1 MASAQEPPQVPAK
14 ATPQAAPRKKIRI
27 GDLMVR
33 RGVITEEQLMQALA
47 AQKKTGGK
55 LGNTLIELNL
65 VTSQQFHEF
74 LASQLNLP
82 YIDLKHYNYKPDTV
96 RLMPET
102 AARRFRGIALAM
114 EGERML
120 VGLADPT
127 DLHAYDELAKILKRS
142 INLAVVNEAELL
154 KVLDIVYRRTKEIVS
169 IAEELGEE
177 LSLGDS
183 NLDLLLAEADVEDA
197 PVVRLLRSLF
207 EDAIQVGASD
217 IHIEP
222 DEKVLRIRQRIDG
235 ILHEQVMKE
244 KRIAAALVSRL
255 KLVCGLDISE
265 RRLPQDG
272 RFNIRVKGKSVDI
285 RLSTMPLQ
293 YGESV
298 VMRLLD
304 QSGGILQLDS
314 VGMPPEILEKFRK
327 QLHRP
332 NGLVLV
338 TGPTGSGKTT
348 TLYGALNELNHEEKK
363 IITVE
368 DPVEYRLPRI
378 NQVQVH
384 AKIGLDF
391 ARVLRA
397 GLRQDPDIVMVG
409 EMRDKETSDI
419 ALRAAMTGHLVL
431 STLHTND
438 AVSTALRLVDM
449 GTEGYVV
456 ASSLRAVLAQ
466 RLVRRICTSC
476 QKVDKLDAASRNWL
490 QSYAGRM
497 KLPLLAAEYMT
508 GAGCPSCNNTGYSG
522 RIGIF
527 ELLEIDFDLANAL
540 RRNDSASFAEL
551 AKQQPGFRSLAENTL
566 ILALNGVT
574 SMEEVLRIGGQID
587 ESAKLEPKADA
598 APAEE
603 PPATPA

>member
-1 MASAQEPPQVPAK
+1 MALD
-14 ATPQAAPRKKIRI
+14 QAAPRKKIRI

-33 RGVITEEQLMQALA
+33 RGVLTEEQLMHALSV
-47 AQKKTGGK
+47 QKKTGAK

-74 LASQLNLP
+74 LATQLDLP
-82 YIDLKHYNYKPDTV
+82 YIDLKHYNYQAETV
-96 RLMPET
+96 RLLPET
-102 AARRFRGIALAM
+102 AARRFRAIALSH
-114 EGERML
+114 ENDKIL

-142 INLAVVNEAELL
+142 INIAVVNETELL
-154 KVLDIVYRRTKEIVS
+154 KVLDTVYRRTQEIVN

-177 LSLGDS
+177 LSQGDS
-183 NLDLLLAEADVEDA
+183 NLDQLLAEADVEDA

-244 KRIAAALVSRL
+244 KRIAPALVSRL

-304 QSGGILQLDS
+304 QSGGLLHLEQ
-314 VGMPPEILEKFRK
+314 VGMPPELLERFRR

-348 TLYGALNELNHEEKK
+348 TLYGALNELNREEKK

-384 AKIGLDF
+384 PKIGLDF

-438 AVSTALRLVDM
+438 SVSTALRLIEM

-466 RLVRRICTSC
+466 RLVRRICSSC
-476 QKVDKLDAASRNWL
+476 QKVDTLDAASRNWL
-490 QSYAGRM
+490 ESYEGKM
-497 KLPLLAAEYMT
+497 NLPLTQAEYLT
-508 GAGCPSCNNTGYSG
+508 GGGCPSCNNTGYSG

-527 ELLEIDFDLANAL
+527 ELLEIDFELADAL
-540 RRNDSASFAEL
+540 RRNDSSEFAEK
-551 AKQQPGFRSLAENTL
+551 AQCQPGFRSLAESTL

-587 ESAKLEPKADA
+587 ETTMAGQKTVAVQQSNA
-598 APAEE
+598 ATETAQ
-603 PPATPA
+603 

>member
-1 MASAQEPPQVPAK
+1 MMADMAPG
-14 ATPQAAPRKKIRI
+14 PRKKIRI
-27 GDLMVR
+27 GELLVKN
-33 RGVITEEQLMQALA
+33 GIISEEQLMSALA
-47 AQKKTGGK
+47 AQKKTGSK
-55 LGNTLIELNL
+55 LGNTLVDLGL

-82 YIDLKHYNYKPDTV
+82 FIDLKHYNYNADTV
-96 RLMPET
+96 RLLPET
-102 AARRFRGIALAM
+102 AARRYRAM
-114 EGERML
+114 VLKQEPQRFL
-120 VGLADPT
+120 VGMADPT
-127 DLHAYDELAKILKRS
+127 DIYAYDELAKILKKPVS
-142 INLAVVNEAELL
+142 PAVVFESELL
-154 KVLDIVYRRTKEIVS
+154 KALDTVYRRTQEIVS

-177 LSLGDS
+177 LSHGDS
-183 NLDLLLAEADVEDA
+183 TLEQLLTETAVEDA

-207 EDAIQVGASD
+207 EDAVQVGASD

-235 ILHEQVMKE
+235 VLHEQVMKE
-244 KRIAAALVSRL
+244 KRIAPALISRL

-272 RFNIRVKGKSVDI
+272 RFNVRVKGRSIDI

-293 YGESV
+293 HGESV

-304 QSGGILQLDS
+304 QSGGILQLEQ
-314 VGMPPEILEKFRK
+314 VGMDATLLPRFRR
-327 QLHRP
+327 QLHQP
-332 NGLVLV
+332 HGLVLV

-348 TLYGALNELNHEEKK
+348 TLYGALNEINSQEKK

-384 AKIGLDF
+384 PKIGLDF

-438 AVSTALRLVDM
+438 SISTALRLIEM

-476 QKVDKLDAASRNWL
+476 EGSDFLEPGPQSWLTSYQGKVC
-490 QSYAGRM
+490 
-497 KLPLLAAEYMT
+497 LPPQPQFRK
-508 GAGCPSCNNTGYSG
+508 GQGCPLCNNTGYSG

-527 ELLEIDFDLANAL
+527 ELLEIDFDLADAL
-540 RRNDSASFAEL
+540 RRNDSAAFAVL
-551 AKQQPGFRSLAENTL
+551 AQQSPNFFSLSDSAL
-566 ILALNGVT
+566 QLALQGIT
-574 SMEEVLRIGGQID
+574 TMDEVLRISGQLD
-587 ESAKLEPKADA
+587 ET
-598 APAEE
+598 APSQSL
-603 PPATPA
+603 

>member
-1 MASAQEPPQVPAK
+1 MMSDPA
-14 ATPQAAPRKKIRI
+14 PGPRKKIRI
-27 GDLMVR
+27 GELLVKN
-33 RGVITEEQLMQALA
+33 GIITEEQLMSALA
-47 AQKKTGGK
+47 AQKKTGSK
-55 LGNTLIELNL
+55 LGNTLVDLGL
-65 VTSQQFHEF
+65 VTSLQFHEF

-82 YIDLKHYNYKPDTV
+82 FIDLKHYNYHADTV
-96 RLMPET
+96 RLLPET
-102 AARRFRGIALAM
+102 AARRYRAM
-114 EGERML
+114 VLKQEPQRFL
-120 VGLADPT
+120 VGMADPT
-127 DLHAYDELAKILKRS
+127 DIYAYDELAKILKKPVS
-142 INLAVVNEAELL
+142 PAVVFESELL
-154 KVLDIVYRRTKEIVS
+154 KALDTVYRRTQEIVS

-177 LSLGDS
+177 LSQGDS
-183 NLDLLLAEADVEDA
+183 TLEQLLTETAVEDA

-207 EDAIQVGASD
+207 EDAVQVGASD

-235 ILHEQVMKE
+235 VLHEQVMKE
-244 KRIAAALVSRL
+244 KRIAPALISRL

-272 RFNIRVKGKSVDI
+272 RFNVRVKGRSIDI

-293 YGESV
+293 HGESV

-304 QSGGILQLDS
+304 QSGGILQLDQ
-314 VGMPPEILEKFRK
+314 VGMDAALLSRFRR
-327 QLHRP
+327 QLHQP
-332 NGLVLV
+332 HGLVLV

-348 TLYGALNELNHEEKK
+348 TLYGALNELNSQEKK

-384 AKIGLDF
+384 PKIGLDF

-438 AVSTALRLVDM
+438 SISTALRLIEM

-466 RLVRRICTSC
+466 RLVRRICSSC
-476 QKVDKLDAASRNWL
+476 ETDHMLEPGEQSWLNSYRGKVSL
-490 QSYAGRM
+490 QA
-497 KLPLLAAEYMT
+497 
-508 GAGCPSCNNTGYSG
+508 GAGFRKGRGCPLCNNTGYSG

-527 ELLEIDFDLANAL
+527 ELLEIGFDLADAL
-540 RRNDSASFAEL
+540 RRNDSASFA
-551 AKQQPGFRSLAENTL
+551 AFAQQAEHFFSLSDSAL
-566 ILALNGVT
+566 QLALQGIT
-574 SMEEVLRIGGQID
+574 TMDEVLRIAGQVD
-587 ESAKLEPKADA
+587 ETNPVNPQS
-598 APAEE
+598 
-603 PPATPA
+603 

>member
-1 MASAQEPPQVPAK
+1 MVTEQKPGG
-14 ATPQAAPRKKIRI
+14 PRQKIRI
-27 GDLMVR
+27 GELLVKN
-33 RGVITEEQLMQALA
+33 GIITEDQLMSALA
-47 AQKKTGGK
+47 TQKKSGSK
-55 LGNTLIELNL
+55 LGNTLIELGL
-65 VTSQQFHEF
+65 VTSQQLHEF
-74 LASQLNLP
+74 LADQLNLP
-82 YIDLKHYNYKPDTV
+82 FIDLKHFNYNPEIV
-96 RLMPET
+96 RLLPET
-102 AARRFRGIALAM
+102 AARRFRAM
-114 EGERML
+114 VLNQEDNQLL
-120 VGLADPT
+120 VGVADPT
-127 DLHAYDELAKILKRS
+127 DIYAYDELSKILKQK
-142 INLAVVNEAELL
+142 INLAVVYENELL
-154 KVLDIVYRRTKEIVS
+154 KALDTVYRRTQEIVT

-177 LSLGDS
+177 LSQGDT
-183 NLDLLLAEADVEDA
+183 NLEQLLTETDVEDA
-197 PVVRLLRSLF
+197 PVVRLLKSLF
-207 EDAIQVGASD
+207 EDAVQVGASD

-222 DEKVLRIRQRIDG
+222 DEKVLRIRQRVDG

-244 KRIAAALVSRL
+244 KRIASALVSRL

-272 RFNIRVKGKSVDI
+272 RFNVRVKGRSVDI

-304 QSGGILQLDS
+304 QSSGILQLEQ
-314 VGMPPEILEKFRK
+314 VGMSPELLPRFRH
-327 QLHRP
+327 QLHQP
-332 NGLVLV
+332 HGLVLV

-348 TLYGALNELNHEEKK
+348 TLYAALNELNSFEKK

-384 AKIGLDF
+384 PKIGLDF

-438 AVSTALRLVDM
+438 SISTALRLIEM

-466 RLVRRICTSC
+466 RLVRRICESC
-476 QKVDKLDAASRNWL
+476 SGTDPLEPASRSWL
-490 QSYAGRM
+490 SGYKGRVDCVDREADF
-497 KLPLLAAEYMT
+497 KV
-508 GAGCPSCNNTGYSG
+508 GRGCPACNNTGYHG

-527 ELLEIDFDLANAL
+527 ELLEINFDLADAL
-540 RRNDSASFAEL
+540 RRNDSADFASIAQQLPSFV
-551 AKQQPGFRSLAENTL
+551 SLADSA
-566 ILALNGVT
+566 LALALEGVT
-574 SMEEVLRIGGQID
+574 SLEEVLRVSGQLD
-587 ESAKLEPKADA
+587 ESCNAFTGDVSSATIEPAGS
-598 APAEE
+598 
-603 PPATPA
+603 

>member
-1 MASAQEPPQVPAK
+1 MASE
-14 ATPQAAPRKKIRI
+14 QAATPRKKIRI
-27 GDLMVR
+27 GDLLVEN
-33 RGVITEEQLMQALA
+33 GVITDEQLLTALA
-47 AQKKTGGK
+47 TQKKSGAK
-55 LGNTLIELNL
+55 LGATLIELNYI
-65 VTSQQFHEF
+65 TSQQFHEF
-74 LASQLNLP
+74 LATQLKLP
-82 YIDLKHYNYKPDTV
+82 YIDLKHYSYQPEIV
-96 RLMPET
+96 RLLPET
-102 AARRFRGIALAM
+102 AARRFRVMVLAR
-114 EGERML
+114 EPNRLL
-120 VGLADPT
+120 VGMADPT
-127 DLHAYDELAKILKRS
+127 DIYAYDELTKILKTQVS
-142 INLAVVNEAELL
+142 IAVVNEAELL
-154 KVLDIVYRRTKEIVS
+154 KALDNVYRRTQEIVN

-177 LSLGDS
+177 LAQGDT

-207 EDAIQVGASD
+207 EDAVQVGASD

-235 ILHEQVMKE
+235 MLHEQVMKE
-244 KRIAAALVSRL
+244 KRIAPALVSRL

-272 RFNIRVKGKSVDI
+272 RFNIRVKGKSIDI

-293 YGESV
+293 YGEAV

-304 QSGGILQLDS
+304 QSGGLLKLEQI
-314 VGMPPEILEKFRK
+314 GMPPEIMNHFRNL
-327 QLHRP
+327 LHRP
-332 NGLVLV
+332 HGLLLV

-348 TLYGALNELNHEEKK
+348 TLYAGLNELNREEKK

-384 AKIGLDF
+384 PKIGLDF

-409 EMRDKETSDI
+409 EMRDKETTDI

-438 AVSTALRLVDM
+438 SISTALRLIEM
-449 GTEGYVV
+449 GAEGYVV

-466 RLVRRICTSC
+466 RLVRRVCESC
-476 QKVDKLDAASRNWL
+476 SQADPLDAASRIWLEKYSGQIELPL
-490 QSYAGRM
+490 QSTEFVHGN
-497 KLPLLAAEYMT
+497 
-508 GAGCPSCNNTGYSG
+508 GCPACNNTGYSG

-527 ELLEIDFDLANAL
+527 ELLEINFDLADAL
-540 RRNDSASFAEL
+540 RRNDSAEFARV
-551 AKQQPGFRSLAENTL
+551 AQQQCGFRSLAESAL
-566 ILALNGVT
+566 LLAISGVT
-574 SMEEVLRIGGQID
+574 SMEEVLRVAGQVD
-587 ESAKLEPKADA
+587 ETTIPENAVPPLPTPTEASDT
-598 APAEE
+598 AE
-603 PPATPA
+603 

>member
-1 MASAQEPPQVPAK
+1 MSTE
-14 ATPQAAPRKKIRI
+14 QAVEPRKKIRI
-27 GDLMVR
+27 GDLLVNN
-33 RGVITEEQLMQALA
+33 GIISDEQLLNALA
-47 AQKKTGGK
+47 TQKKTGAK
-55 LGNTLIELNL
+55 LGATLIELNYI
-65 VTSQQFHEF
+65 TSQQFYEF
-74 LASQLNLP
+74 LATQLKLP
-82 YIDLKHYNYKPDTV
+82 YIDLKHYNYKPEIV
-96 RLMPET
+96 RLLPET
-102 AARRFRGIALAM
+102 AARRYRVMVLAK
-114 EGERML
+114 EPNRLL
-120 VGLADPT
+120 VGMADPT
-127 DLHAYDELAKILKRS
+127 DIYAYDELSKILKAQ
-142 INLAVVNEAELL
+142 LAMAVVNETELL
-154 KVLDIVYRRTKEIVS
+154 KALDTVYRRTQEIVS
-169 IAEELGEE
+169 IAVELGEE
-177 LSLGDS
+177 LAQGDS
-183 NLDLLLAEADVEDA
+183 NLDQLLAEADVEDA

-207 EDAIQVGASD
+207 EDAVQVGASD

-235 ILHEQVMKE
+235 LLHEQVMKE
-244 KRIAAALVSRL
+244 KRIAPALVSRL

-272 RFNIRVKGKSVDI
+272 RFNIRVKGRSIDV

-293 YGESV
+293 YGEAV

-304 QSGGILQLDS
+304 QSGGLLRLEQT
-314 VGMPPEILEKFRK
+314 GMPDEIRERFRR

-332 NGLVLV
+332 NGLLLV

-348 TLYGALNELNHEEKK
+348 TLYGALNELNREEKK

-384 AKIGLDF
+384 TKIGLDF

-409 EMRDKETSDI
+409 EMRDKETCDI

-438 AVSTALRLVDM
+438 SISTALRLIEM

-466 RLVRRICTSC
+466 RLVRRVCESC
-476 QKVDKLDAASRNWL
+476 IKVDPLDSATRSWL
-490 QSYAGRM
+490 ENFAGQV
-497 KLPLLAAEYMT
+497 KLPLLRAEFRT
-508 GAGCPSCNNTGYSG
+508 GSGCPACNNTGYSG

-527 ELLEIDFDLANAL
+527 ELLEINFELADAL
-540 RRNDSASFAEL
+540 RRNDSADFSRTA
-551 AKQQPGFRSLAENTL
+551 QRQPGFRSLAESAL
-566 ILALNGVT
+566 RLAISGKT
-574 SMEEVLRIGGQID
+574 SMEEVLRIAGQVD
-587 ESAKLEPKADA
+587 ETLDVGTSTLLSSSQTAAADA
-598 APAEE
+598 TE
-603 PPATPA
+603 

>member
-1 MASAQEPPQVPAK
+1 MATE
-14 ATPQAAPRKKIRI
+14 AAPGPRKKIRI
-27 GDLMVR
+27 GELLVKN
-33 RGVITEEQLMQALA
+33 GIITEEQLMSALA
-47 AQKKTGGK
+47 TQKKTGSK
-55 LGNTLIELNL
+55 LGNTLVDLGL
-65 VTSQQFHEF
+65 VTSRQFHEF

-82 YIDLKHYNYKPDTV
+82 FIDLKHYNYQAETV
-96 RLMPET
+96 RLLPET
-102 AARRFRGIALAM
+102 AARRYRAM
-114 EGERML
+114 VLKQDGQRLL
-120 VGLADPT
+120 VGVADPT
-127 DLHAYDELAKILKRS
+127 DIYAYDELTKILKQPVS
-142 INLAVVNEAELL
+142 LAVVYESELL
-154 KVLDIVYRRTKEIVS
+154 KALDTVYRRTQEIVT

-177 LSLGDS
+177 LSQGDS
-183 NLDLLLAEADVEDA
+183 NLEQLLSQTAVEDA

-207 EDAIQVGASD
+207 EDAVQVGASD

-222 DEKVLRIRQRIDG
+222 DEKVLRIRQRVDG

-244 KRIAAALVSRL
+244 TRIASALVSRL

-272 RFNIRVKGKSVDI
+272 RFNVRVKGRSIDI

-304 QSGGILQLDS
+304 QSSGILHLEQ
-314 VGMPPEILEKFRK
+314 VGMGSTLLKRFRR
-327 QLHRP
+327 QLHQP
-332 NGLVLV
+332 HGLVLV

-348 TLYGALNELNHEEKK
+348 TLYGALNELNNHEKK

-384 AKIGLDF
+384 PKIGLDF

-438 AVSTALRLVDM
+438 SISTALRLIEM
-449 GTEGYVV
+449 GAEGYVV

-466 RLVRRICTSC
+466 RLVRRICSGC
-476 QKVDKLDAASRNWL
+476 DSVAELDPGSRSWL
-490 QSYAGRM
+490 DSYRGRVMIPAGTVFRM
-497 KLPLLAAEYMT
+497 
-508 GAGCPSCNNTGYSG
+508 GRGCPACNNTGYSG

-527 ELLEIDFDLANAL
+527 ELLEINFDLADAL
-540 RRNDSASFAEL
+540 RRNDSADFANT
-551 AKQQPGFRSLAENTL
+551 AQQLPNFVSLADSAL
-566 ILALNGVT
+566 QLAVQGVT
-574 SMEEVLRIGGQID
+574 SVDEVLRIAGQLD
-587 ESAKLEPKADA
+587 ESLTLMDLEDTVTSD
-598 APAEE
+598 PAVE
-603 PPATPA
+603 PVHEG

>member
-1 MASAQEPPQVPAK
+1 MTINQSVAAAS
-14 ATPQAAPRKKIRI
+14 RKKIRI
-27 GDLMVR
+27 GDLLVQNS
-33 RGVITEEQLMQALA
+33 VITEEQLISALST
-47 AQKKTGGK
+47 QKKTGHK
-55 LGNTLIELNL
+55 LGNTLIELGM
-65 VTSQQFHEF
+65 VTAQQFCEF
-74 LASQLNLP
+74 LADQLGLP
-82 YIDLKHYNYKPDTV
+82 YIDLRHFNYKPETV
-96 RLMPET
+96 RLLPET
-102 AARRFRGIALAM
+102 AARRFRAIVLSQDKNQ
-114 EGERML
+114 L
-120 VGLADPT
+120 SVGMADPT
-127 DLHAYDELAKILKRS
+127 DIYAYDELCKILKAQVS
-142 INLAVVNEAELL
+142 MAVVKESELL
-154 KVLDIVYRRTKEIVS
+154 KALDIVYRRTQEIVN
-169 IAEELGEE
+169 IAEELDDE
-177 LSLGDS
+177 LSQGDT
-183 NLDLLLAEADVEDA
+183 NLEQLLIETDVADA
-197 PVVRLLRSLF
+197 PVVRLLKSLF
-207 EDAIQVGASD
+207 EDAVQVGASD

-222 DEKVLRIRQRIDG
+222 DEKVLRIRERIDG
-235 ILHEQVMKE
+235 VLHEQVMKE
-244 KRIAAALVSRL
+244 RRIAPALISRL

-272 RFNIRVKGKSVDI
+272 RFNVRVKGKSIDI

-293 YGESV
+293 HGESV

-304 QSGGILQLDS
+304 QSSGILQLEQI
-314 VGMPPEILEKFRK
+314 GMPAEIMANFRR
-327 QLHRP
+327 QLQRP

-348 TLYGALNELNHEEKK
+348 TLYGALNELNKEEKK

-384 AKIGLDF
+384 PKIGLDF

-438 AVSTALRLVDM
+438 AVSTALRLVEM

-476 QKVDKLDAASRNWL
+476 RMVATADPAVAVLLKNFSKQLDL
-490 QSYAGRM
+490 QSPSIEFVHGS
-497 KLPLLAAEYMT
+497 
-508 GAGCPSCNNTGYSG
+508 GCPNCNNTGYSG

-527 ELLEIDFDLANAL
+527 ELLEINFDLADAL
-540 RRNDSASFAEL
+540 RRDDSAGFAQI
-551 AKQQPGFRSLAENTL
+551 ARQQNDFRSLAENAL
-566 ILALNGVT
+566 QLAIDGVT
-574 SMEEVLRIGGQID
+574 SQEEVLRVAGQID
-587 ESAKLEPKADA
+587 ETLQVEQD
-598 APAEE
+598 
-603 PPATPA
+603 

>member
-1 MASAQEPPQVPAK
+1 MATEQKPG
-14 ATPQAAPRKKIRI
+14 PRQKIRI
-27 GDLMVR
+27 GELLVKN
-33 RGVITEEQLMQALA
+33 GIITEEQLMSALA
-47 AQKKTGGK
+47 TQKKTGSK
-55 LGNTLIELNL
+55 LGNTLIDLGL
-65 VTSQQFHEF
+65 VTSRQLHEF
-74 LASQLNLP
+74 LANQLNLP
-82 YIDLKHYNYKPDTV
+82 FIDLKHYNYNPETV
-96 RLMPET
+96 RLLPET
-102 AARRFRGIALAM
+102 AARRFRAM
-114 EGERML
+114 VLKEDGNQLL
-120 VGLADPT
+120 VGVADPT
-127 DLHAYDELAKILKRS
+127 DIYAYDELSKILNQKIS
-142 INLAVVNEAELL
+142 LAVVYENELL
-154 KVLDIVYRRTKEIVS
+154 KALDTVYRRTQEIVT

-177 LSLGDS
+177 LSQGDA
-183 NLDLLLAEADVEDA
+183 NLEQLLTETDVEDA
-197 PVVRLLRSLF
+197 PVVRLLKSLF
-207 EDAIQVGASD
+207 EDAVQVGASD

-222 DEKVLRIRQRIDG
+222 DEKVLRIRQRVDG

-272 RFNIRVKGKSVDI
+272 RFNVRVKGRSVDI

-304 QSGGILQLDS
+304 QSSGILQLEQ
-314 VGMPPEILEKFRK
+314 VGMDELMLRRFRR
-327 QLHRP
+327 QLHQP
-332 NGLVLV
+332 HGLVLV

-348 TLYGALNELNHEEKK
+348 TLYGALNELNSFEKK

-384 AKIGLDF
+384 PKIGLDF

-438 AVSTALRLVDM
+438 SISTALRLIEM
-449 GTEGYVV
+449 GAEGYVV

-466 RLVRRICTSC
+466 RLVRRICDGCRQAET
-476 QKVDKLDAASRNWL
+476 LDPAASSWL
-490 QSYAGRM
+490 AGYSGTVDVSGCEDRFKAGR
-497 KLPLLAAEYMT
+497 
-508 GAGCPSCNNTGYSG
+508 GCPACNNTGYSG

-527 ELLEIDFDLANAL
+527 ELLEINFELADAL
-540 RRNDSASFAEL
+540 RRNDSAGFA
-551 AKQQPGFRSLAENTL
+551 AVAQKSPDFISLADSA
-566 ILALNGVT
+566 LALAIEGVT
-574 SMEEVLRIGGQID
+574 SMDEVLRVAGQID
-587 ESAKLEPKADA
+587 DSLQPFLTRGEANG
-598 APAEE
+598 
-603 PPATPA
+603 

>member
-1 MASAQEPPQVPAK
+1 MVAEK
-14 ATPQAAPRKKIRI
+14 ATAPRQKIRI
-27 GDLMVR
+27 GDLLVKN
-33 RGVITEEQLMQALA
+33 GVITEEQLMGALA
-47 AQKKTGGK
+47 TQKKTGGK
-55 LGNTLIELNL
+55 LGNTLVELGL

-74 LASQLNLP
+74 LANQLNLP
-82 YIDLKHYNYKPDTV
+82 FIDLKHYNYKPDVV
-96 RLMPET
+96 RLLPET
-102 AARRFRGIALAM
+102 AARRFRAIVL
-114 EGERML
+114 GEEDGRLL
-120 VGLADPT
+120 VGVADPT
-127 DLHAYDELAKILKRS
+127 DIYAFDELTKVLKRP
-142 INLAVVNEAELL
+142 IRLAVVYESELL
-154 KVLDIVYRRTKEIVS
+154 KVLDSVYRRTQEIVN

-177 LSLGDS
+177 LSQGDS
-183 NLDLLLAEADVEDA
+183 NLEQLLIETDVEDA
-197 PVVRLLRSLF
+197 PVVRLLKSLF

-222 DEKVLRIRQRIDG
+222 DEHVLRIRQRIDG

-244 KRIAAALVSRL
+244 KRIASALVSRL

-272 RFNIRVKGKSVDI
+272 RFNVRVKGRSVDI

-304 QSGGILQLDS
+304 QSSGILQLEQI
-314 VGMPPEILEKFRK
+314 GMPSPLLKRFRH
-327 QLHRP
+327 QLHQP
-332 NGLVLV
+332 HGLVLV

-348 TLYGALNELNHEEKK
+348 TLYGALNELNSDKKK

-378 NQVQVH
+378 NQVQVYP
-384 AKIGLDF
+384 KIGLDF

-397 GLRQDPDIVMVG
+397 GMRQDPDIVMIG

-438 AVSTALRLVDM
+438 AISTALRLIEM

-466 RLVRRICTSC
+466 RLVRRVCENCSC
-476 QKVDKLDAASRNWL
+476 DDPLDPNTRTWLDHYQGRIKLQDHPVKFKM
-490 QSYAGRM
+490 G
-497 KLPLLAAEYMT
+497 K
-508 GAGCPSCNNTGYSG
+508 GCSSCNNTGYHG

-527 ELLEIDFDLANAL
+527 ELLEINYDLADAL
-540 RRNDSASFAEL
+540 RRDDSAEFSTIAKALPSFV
-551 AKQQPGFRSLAENTL
+551 SLSDNAL
-566 ILALNGVT
+566 MLALNGT
-574 SMEEVLRIGGQID
+574 TTMEEVLRVSGQLD
-587 ESAKLEPKADA
+587 ESLIA
-598 APAEE
+598 AENSPFLSTSDEV
-603 PPATPA
+603 PPAPT